1 MQSKRRALGRRLLAW
16 YDRHH
21 RPLPWRETSDPY
33 RVWVSEIMLQQTQVE
48 TVLPY
53 YERFLER
60 FPTMEILA
68 AAAPD
73 EVLKVWEGLGYYA
86 RARNLHAAARRLV
99 EGGRDRMPETR
110 EALLALPGIGA
121 YTAGAILS
129 IAFGRRAAAV
139 DGNVRRVWSRIF
151 AAAPSADGGAAT
163 VDLADLA
170 AAIVPREAPGRFNQA
185 VMDLGATVC
194 TPRNP
199 RCDRCPVRDLCS
211 AQAEGLQHVLPAVRK
226 KAPVPERD
234 GTAGVVADAAGRLLI
249 VQRPSEGLLG
259 SLWKFPGGFSRPG
272 EPPEA
277 TLERTVREEL
287 GIRIRVGDRI
297 GAVKHVYTHFRLT
310 LHVFAGRIG
319 RGRPRARA
327 CQDWA
332 WAPPDALAE
341 RPFSGVD
348 RKAMA
353 ILAARR

>member
-1 MQSKRRALGRRLLAW
+1 MQSKRQVLVRRLLDW

-33 RVWVSEIMLQQTQVE
+33 RIWVSEIMLQQTQVE

-60 FPTMEILA
+60 FPTVEALA
-68 AAAPD
+68 AAKPD
-73 EVLKVWEGLGYYA
+73 EVLRVWEGLGYYA

-99 EGGRDRMPETR
+99 ERSGGRVPETR

-129 IAFGRRAAAV
+129 IAFGRRAASI

-151 AAAPSADGGAAT
+151 ASADGRTAPA
-163 VDLADLA
+163 DLEDLA
-170 AAIVPREAPGRFNQA
+170 ATIVPREAPGRFNQA

-199 RCDRCPVRDLCS
+199 RCDGCPLRDLCP
-211 AQAEGLQHVLPAVRK
+211 ARAGGLQHVLPAVKK

-234 GTAGVVADAAGRLLI
+234 GTAGVVTDAAGRLLI
-249 VQRPSEGLLG
+249 VQRPAEGLLG

-297 GAVKHVYTHFRLT
+297 GAVKQVYTHFRLT
-310 LHVFAGRIG
+310 LHVFTGRIG
-319 RGRPRARA
+319 RGRPRALA

-332 WAPPDALAE
+332 WAPLDTLAD

-348 RKAMA
+348 RKVMA
-353 ILAARR
+353 VLAARR